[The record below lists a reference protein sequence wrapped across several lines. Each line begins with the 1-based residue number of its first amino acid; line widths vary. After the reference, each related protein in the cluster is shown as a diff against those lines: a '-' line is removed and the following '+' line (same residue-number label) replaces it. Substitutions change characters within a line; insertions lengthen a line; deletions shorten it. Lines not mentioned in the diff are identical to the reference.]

1 MSRIAYVN
9 GRYVRH
15 RDARVHVEDRGLQFA
30 DGVYEVV
37 HVHGGGFVD
46 EDRHLTRL
54 ERSLGEIRIASPMS
68 RRALAQILR
77 EVVRRNRIGE
87 GLLYIQVTRGVARR
101 DFAFPPPGTPP
112 TLVVTARHIPAFPR
126 DVAGWTATVITHPD
140 QRWARRD
147 IKSTAL
153 LPNVLAKQAARE
165 RGAFEAILLD
175 ADGMVTEGSS
185 STAWIVDGEGR
196 LRTRRLSQEILP
208 GCTRA
213 ALIAEMQAAG
223 ILFEERAF
231 SAAELRGAREAFLTS
246 ATSFVKPILAVD
258 GEPVGDGQVGPVTR
272 RLFTLFGAHV
282 AGPCRPG
289 ERC

>member
-9 GRYVRH
+9 GRYVPH
-15 RDARVHVEDRGLQFA
+15 RDAQVHVEDRGLQFA

-37 HVHGGGFVD
+37 HVHGGDFVD

-54 ERSLGEIRIASPMS
+54 ERSLGEIRIAPPMS
-68 RRALAQILR
+68 RRALAQVLR

-87 GLLYIQVTRGVARR
+87 GLLYIQVTRGAARR

-175 ADGMVTEGSS
+175 ADGMVTEGAS
-185 STAWIVDGEGR
+185 STAWIVDGGGR

>member
-1 MSRIAYVN
+1 MAATSRIAT
-9 GRYVRH
+9 
-15 RDARVHVEDRGLQFA
+15 RGSTSRTA
-30 DGVYEVV
+30 ASSSRTRVYEVV
-37 HVHGGGFVD
+37 HVHGGRFVD

-54 ERSLGEIRIASPMS
+54 GRSLGEVRIPMPMS
-68 RRALAQILR
+68 RPALAQILR
-77 EVVRRNRIGE
+77 EVVRRNRVGE
-87 GLLYIQVTRGVARR
+87 GLLYIQVTRGAARR
-101 DFAFPPPGTPP
+101 DFPFPPPGTPP

-126 DVAGWTATVITHPD
+126 DVAQWTATVITHPD

-165 RGAFEAILLD
+165 QGAFEAILVD
-175 ADGMVTEGSS
+175 GDGMVTEGSS
-185 STAWIVDGEGR
+185 STAWIVDGQGC
-196 LRTRRLSQEILP
+196 LRTRRLGQEILP

-213 ALIAEMQAAG
+213 TLIAEMEAAG
-223 ILFEERAF
+223 VGFEERAF
-231 SAAELRGAREAFLTS
+231 SEAELRGAREAFLTS

-258 GEPVGDGQVGPVTR
+258 GKPVGDGQVGPVTR

-282 AGPCRPG
+282 AEACPKG

>member
-1 MSRIAYVN
+1 VSRVAYVN
-9 GRYVRH
+9 GRYLPH
-15 RDARVHVEDRGLQFA
+15 RGARVHVEDRGFQFA

-37 HVHGGGFVD
+37 HVHGGRFVD

-54 ERSLGEIRIASPMS
+54 ERSLGEVRIPMPMP
-68 RRALAQILR
+68 RPALAQVLR
-77 EVVRRNRIGE
+77 EVIRRNRVGE
-87 GLLYIQVTRGVARR
+87 GLLYMQVTRGTARR
-101 DFAFPPPGTPP
+101 EFAFPPPGTPP
-112 TLVVTARHIPAFPR
+112 TLVVTARQIPAFPG
-126 DVAGWTATVITHPD
+126 DVARWTATVITHPD

-165 RGAFEAILLD
+165 QGAAEAVLVD
-175 ADGMVTEGSS
+175 QDGLVTEGSS
-185 STAWIVDGEGR
+185 STVWIVDEQGR
-196 LRTRRLSQEILP
+196 LRTRRLSQEVLP

-213 ALIAEMQAAG
+213 ALVAEMQAAG
-223 ILFEERAF
+223 IGFEERAF
-231 SAAELRGAREAFLTS
+231 SVADLRGAREAFLTS

-258 GEPVGDGQVGPVTR
+258 GTPVGDGQVGTVTR

-282 AGPCRPG
+282 AAACSEG